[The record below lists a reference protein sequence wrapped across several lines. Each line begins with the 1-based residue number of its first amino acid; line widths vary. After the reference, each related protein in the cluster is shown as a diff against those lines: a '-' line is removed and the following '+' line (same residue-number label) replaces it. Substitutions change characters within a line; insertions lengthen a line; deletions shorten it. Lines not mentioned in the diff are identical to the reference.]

1 MKIHEKIML
10 DCGVAAYVKLKNN
23 YKNSKKSGKE
33 TVTTDDK
40 NNVELFL
47 ME

>member
-1 MKIHEKIML
+1 MR
-10 DCGVAAYVKLKNN
+10 KLFVRLWCCRLRLIKKN

>member
-1 MKIHEKIML
+1 ML